1 MNSVKK
7 MSWNVEDIKEVRL
20 WEFPEGSFY
29 IPVFQY
35 ANESTYMAAI
45 LSTPSQALTFI
56 EGVFFPKVKGNVL
69 IDELYLYEYLYLIYD
84 DRNLKLPA
92 QLNSNIINF
101 EYYVDP
107 VDR

>member
-1 MNSVKK
+1 
-7 MSWNVEDIKEVRL
+7 
-20 WEFPEGSFY
+20 
-29 IPVFQY
+29 
-35 ANESTYMAAI
+35 MAAL

-56 EGVFFPKVKGNVL
+56 EGIFFPKIKGNVV
-69 IDELYLYEYLYLIYD
+69 IDESYLYEYLYLIYD

-92 QLNSNIINF
+92 QLNTNIFYF